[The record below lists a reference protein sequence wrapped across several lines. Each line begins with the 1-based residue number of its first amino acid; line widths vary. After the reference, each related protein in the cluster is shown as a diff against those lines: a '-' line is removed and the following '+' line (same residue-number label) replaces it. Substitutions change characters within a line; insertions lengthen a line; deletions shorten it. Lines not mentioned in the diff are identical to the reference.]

1 MAKIFI
7 YPTTS
12 LILSDLVARYG
23 HTPLSSA
30 TAVRERVQTAGI
42 ESVPLQI
49 TPEEPKK
56 GLRWAAVEVPSG
68 VRGRMALYG
77 PMIEAC
83 DAAIVIEDAD
93 FAFGCMGCAR
103 TNELVK
109 YLIREKNVPR
119 LDLDYPKN
127 EDEGTRFVAA
137 IRRPRYGSHRSP
149 AARSTAGSSRR
160 LTRRHGR
167 SMARYSSPTLH

>member
-1 MAKIFI
+1 MAKVFI

-30 TAVRERVQTAGI
+30 IAIRERVQTAGL

-56 GLRWAAVEVPSG
+56 GLKWAAVEVPSG

-77 PMIEAC
+77 PMIESC
-83 DAAIVIEDAD
+83 EAAIIINDAD
-93 FAFGCMGCAR
+93 LAFGCMGCAR
-103 TNELVK
+103 TNELIK
-109 YLIREKNVPR
+109 FLIRQKEVPK
-119 LDLDYPKN
+119 LDLNYPKN
-127 EDEGTRFVAA
+127 EEDGVKFVAA
-137 IRRPRYGSHRSP
+137 IKRFLKGLEG
-149 AARSTAGSSRR
+149 AK
-160 LTRRHGR
+160 
-167 SMARYSSPTLH
+167 

>member
-7 YPTTS
+7 YPATS

-30 TAVRERVQTAGI
+30 TAIRERIQTAGI

-83 DAAIVIEDAD
+83 DAAIVINEAD
-93 FAFGCMGCAR
+93 LAFGCMGCAR
-103 TNELVK
+103 TNELIK
-109 YLIREKNVPR
+109 YLVREKKVPR
-119 LDLDYPKN
+119 LDLNYPKS
-127 EDEGTRFVAA
+127 EEEGVRFVAA
-137 IRRPRYGSHRSP
+137 IKRF
-149 AARSTAGSSRR
+149 
-160 LTRRHGR
+160 LTEQGG
-167 SMARYSSPTLH
+167 AK